1 MFFDILAYEIFTSPL
16 YSLAFDVTTQLIK
29 NGLRKYSTHFRGEFI
44 IGMKS
49 VFTIS
54 PASARLTS
62 FPKYSISCKDMQNLI
77 YTLMNRETRLC
88 DFIIEGEG
96 ELEFC
101 KIVKTYAPLP
111 FWCEN
116 IDSWVADRS
125 AAKHRSHVNKIL
137 ELCGGKTKSGF
148 IALTH
153 CLSLTD
159 TLWVKS
165 ERENVSWKDVNLYEN
180 RFDEVISK
188 LSFDGNGLFGIQM
201 STTSPELTTDGAY
214 DKCWLNEKDGIHL
227 IKAGSSGARNAGLE
241 PYGEVLASQVFDKI
255 CSSVKYDLKKYDGR
269 VVSDC
274 KLFTSQEFGYRPI
287 ALFYKERLTL
297 PKLLE
302 IYREFNCEDEFRR
315 MVVADCITLNSD
327 RHFGNFGFLVN
338 NESFERITLNPCFA
352 INMAFVP
359 LAEDGVDFGVRTDG
373 SKPDFD
379 EYLSKRGP
387 VIGSD
392 YVAPAR
398 AILTPEIKKCVE
410 DIRETPLSVP
420 CDDKFTENR
429 LSQMNMI
436 KNVQCERILGFDSKW
451 EF

>member
-1 MFFDILAYEIFTSPL
+1 
-16 YSLAFDVTTQLIK
+16 
-29 NGLRKYSTHFRGEFI
+29 
-44 IGMKS
+44 
-49 VFTIS
+49 
-54 PASARLTS
+54 
-62 FPKYSISCKDMQNLI
+62 MQNLT
-77 YTLMNRETRLC
+77 YTLINRETPLC

-96 ELEFC
+96 ELELC
-101 KIVKTYAPLP
+101 KIVKIYAPLP
-111 FWCEN
+111 LWCEN

-125 AAKHRSHVNKIL
+125 SAKHRSHINKIL

-165 ERENVSWKDVNLYEN
+165 ECDNVSWKDVNLYDN
-180 RFDEVISK
+180 PFDEDSSKFAFNGNDVIKFQKSMT
-188 LSFDGNGLFGIQM
+188 L
-201 STTSPELTTDGAY
+201 PELTTDGAY

-227 IKAGSSGARNAGLE
+227 IKTGSAGARNAGLE
-241 PYGEVLASQVFDKI
+241 PYSEVLASQVFERI
-255 CSSVKYDLKKYDGR
+255 CKSVKYDMRKYDGR
-269 VVSDC
+269 IVSDC
-274 KLFTSQEFGYRPI
+274 KIFTSQEFGYRPI
-287 ALFYKERLTL
+287 ALFYKDRLTL
-297 PKLLE
+297 PRLLE

-315 MVVADCITLNSD
+315 MVIADCITLNSD

-338 NESFERITLNPCFA
+338 NKTFERINLNPCFDF
-352 INMAFVP
+352 NMAFVP
-359 LAEDGVDFGVRTDG
+359 LAEDGFDFGVRADG

-398 AILTPEIKKCVE
+398 AILTSEIKKCVE
-410 DIRETPLSVP
+410 EIRETTLTVT
-420 CDDKFTENR
+420 CDDKFTEKR

-451 EF
+451 KF

>member
-1 MFFDILAYEIFTSPL
+1 MSD
-16 YSLAFDVTTQLIK
+16 
-29 NGLRKYSTHFRGEFI
+29 
-44 IGMKS
+44 
-49 VFTIS
+49 
-54 PASARLTS
+54 LT
-62 FPKYSISCKDMQNLI
+62 
-77 YTLMNRETRLC
+77 YTLINKETPLC

-96 ELEFC
+96 ELELC
-101 KIVKTYAPLP
+101 KIVKEYKNLP
-111 FWCEN
+111 FWCED
-116 IDSWVADRS
+116 IDSWAANRS
-125 AAKHRSHVNKIL
+125 SAKHRTHVNRIL
-137 ELCGGKTKSGF
+137 EMCGGKTKSGF

-165 ERENVSWKDVNLYEN
+165 SNENVSWHDVNLYEN
-180 RFDEVISK
+180 NFDEVISK
-188 LSFDGNGLFGIQM
+188 LSFDAQAAGCDDLNNFLSCKRREAAYGNGLFGIQI

-214 DKCWLNEKDGIHL
+214 DKCWLNENDGIHL
-227 IKAGSSGARNAGLE
+227 IKTGSEGARNTGLE
-241 PYGEVLASQVFDKI
+241 PYEEVLASQVFEKI
-255 CSSVKYDLKKYDGR
+255 CKSVKYTLREYDGR

-274 KLFTSQEFGYRPI
+274 KIFTSEEFGYRPI
-287 ALFYKERLTL
+287 SLFYKEKLTL

-327 RHFGNFGFLVN
+327 RHFGNFGFMVN
-338 NESFERITLNPCFA
+338 NATFERTVLNPCFDF
-352 INMAFVP
+352 NMAFVP
-359 LAEDGVDFGVRTDG
+359 FAEENFDFGLTPDG
-373 SKPDFD
+373 TKLDFD

-410 DIRETPLSVP
+410 ETRETKLAVQ
-420 CDDKFTENR
+420 CDEKFTEHR
-429 LSQMNMI
+429 LAQMNMI
-436 KNVQCERILGFDSKW
+436 KNVQCERILGFDAKW

>member
-1 MFFDILAYEIFTSPL
+1 M
-16 YSLAFDVTTQLIK
+16 Q
-29 NGLRKYSTHFRGEFI
+29 KYT
-44 IGMKS
+44 
-49 VFTIS
+49 
-54 PASARLTS
+54 
-62 FPKYSISCKDMQNLI
+62 
-77 YTLMNRETRLC
+77 YTLINKETPLC

-101 KIVKTYAPLP
+101 KIVKTYATLP

-116 IDSWVADRS
+116 IDSWVANRS
-125 AAKHRSHVNKIL
+125 AAKHRSHVNKLL
-137 ELCGGKTKSGF
+137 EMYGGKTSSVF

-165 ERENVSWKDVNLYEN
+165 EREDVSWKDVNLYEN
-180 RFDEVISK
+180 QFDEEVSK
-188 LSFDGNGLFGIQM
+188 FAFNGRDVVNFQK
-201 STTSPELTTDGAY
+201 TTRSPELTTDGAY

-227 IKAGSSGARNAGLE
+227 IKTGSSGARNAGLE
-241 PYGEVLASQVFDKI
+241 PYGEVLASQVFEKI
-255 CSSVKYDLKKYDGR
+255 CCSVKYNLRKYDGR

-274 KLFTSQEFGYRPI
+274 KIFTSQEYGYKPVS
-287 ALFYKERLTL
+287 LFLKNGVKYGL
-297 PKLLE
+297 PETLE

-338 NESFERITLNPCFA
+338 NETFERTALNPCFDF
-352 INMAFVP
+352 NMAFVP
-359 LAEDGVDFGVRTDG
+359 LAEDGFDFGVRADG
-373 SKPDFD
+373 SKPNFD

-398 AILTPEIKKCVE
+398 AILTPEIRKCVE
-410 DIRETPLSVP
+410 EIRETPLSVP
-420 CDDKFTENR
+420 CDNKFTEKR
-429 LSQMNMI
+429 LAQMNMV

-451 EF
+451 DF

>member
-1 MFFDILAYEIFTSPL
+1 MA
-16 YSLAFDVTTQLIK
+16 
-29 NGLRKYSTHFRGEFI
+29 
-44 IGMKS
+44 
-49 VFTIS
+49 
-54 PASARLTS
+54 
-62 FPKYSISCKDMQNLI
+62 MQNLT
-77 YTLMNRETRLC
+77 YTLINKETPLC

-101 KIVKTYAPLP
+101 KIVKTYAALP
-111 FWCEN
+111 FWC
-116 IDSWVADRS
+116 DPLSTWVANRS

-165 ERENVSWKDVNLYEN
+165 ERENISWKDVNLYEN

-188 LSFDGNGLFGIQM
+188 LSFDGNGLFGILM

-214 DKCWLNEKDGIHL
+214 DKCWLNKEDGIHL
-227 IKAGSSGARNAGLE
+227 IKTGSSGARNAGLE
-241 PYGEVLASQVFDKI
+241 PYGEVLASQVFERI
-255 CSSVKYDLKKYDGR
+255 CKSVRYDLKKYDGR
-269 VVSDC
+269 IVSDC
-274 KLFTSQEFGYRPI
+274 KIFTSQEYGYKPVS
-287 ALFYKERLTL
+287 LFLKNGVKYGL
-297 PKLLE
+297 PETLE

-338 NESFERITLNPCFA
+338 NETFERTAMNPCFDF
-352 INMAFVP
+352 NMAFVP
-359 LAEDGVDFGVRTDG
+359 LAEDGFDFGVRADG

-410 DIRETPLSVP
+410 EIRETTLTVT
-420 CDDKFTENR
+420 CDDKFTEKR